1 MIVCLRDTSLQPDR
15 NTYYHP
21 RVTEPH
27 FSLVV
32 LCYRSG
38 RTIIPFVE
46 RLQRTL
52 SRCNFTWELV
62 LVGNY
67 IEGSDDE
74 TPEVVSKLAAG
85 SENIRTVIRPKQGMM
100 GWDMRMGLDAARG
113 TYIGVIDGD
122 GQFPAESIVACLLKC
137 ELEDLDLTK
146 TYRVIRD
153 DGWYRRL
160 ISMVYNGLFS
170 LLFGFK
176 VRDINSKPKIIRRD
190 KYELLQ
196 LESDDWFADAEIV
209 IRARELG
216 LKIGETPVH
225 FSVNDNRGSFVKP
238 KAIFEFAS
246 NLLRYR
252 FSPKQRAKAALLSR
266 STAK

>member
-1 MIVCLRDTSLQPDR
+1 M
-15 NTYYHP
+15 
-21 RVTEPH
+21 
-27 FSLVV
+27 
-32 LCYRSG
+32 
-38 RTIIPFVE
+38 
-46 RLQRTL
+46 
-52 SRCNFTWELV
+52 
-62 LVGNY
+62 GNY

-74 TPEVVSKLAAG
+74 TPQVVKKLAE
-85 SENIRTVIRPKQGMM
+85 SSDNIRTVIRPKQGMM

-122 GQFPAESIVACLLKC
+122 GQFPPESIIACLLKC

-153 DGWYRRL
+153 DGLYRRF
-160 ISMVYNGLFS
+160 ISTVYNGIFS

-196 LESDDWFADAEIV
+196 LESDDWFADAEII

-225 FSVNDNRGSFVKP
+225 FSINDTRGSFVKP
-238 KAIFEFAS
+238 KAIIEFTS

-252 FSPKQRAKAALLSR
+252 FSARQKAKAGSLSG

>member
-1 MIVCLRDTSLQPDR
+1 MSD
-15 NTYYHP
+15 
-21 RVTEPH
+21 PH

-38 RTIIPFVE
+38 QNIIPFVE

-52 SRCNFTWELV
+52 SRCNFSWELV

-67 IEGSDDE
+67 VEGSNDE
-74 TPEVVSKLAAG
+74 TPQVVAKLAEN
-85 SENIRTVIRPKQGMM
+85 SNNIRTVIRPKQGMM

-122 GQFPAESIVACLLKC
+122 GQFPPGSIIACLLKC

-153 DGWYRRL
+153 DGLYRRL
-160 ISMVYNGLFS
+160 ISTVYNGIFS

-196 LESDDWFADAEIV
+196 LESDDWFADAEIM

-225 FSVNDNRGSFVKP
+225 FKVNDNRGSFVKP
-238 KAIFEFAS
+238 RAILEFTS
-246 NLLRYR
+246 NLLKYR
-252 FSPKQRAKAALLSR
+252 FSLRQRTKARSLSGSAL
-266 STAK
+266 K

>member
-1 MIVCLRDTSLQPDR
+1 
-15 NTYYHP
+15 
-21 RVTEPH
+21 
-27 FSLVV
+27 
-32 LCYRSG
+32 
-38 RTIIPFVE
+38 
-46 RLQRTL
+46 
-52 SRCNFTWELV
+52 V

-74 TPEVVSKLAAG
+74 TPQVVTKLAER
-85 SENIRTVIRPKQGMM
+85 SNNIRTVIRPKQGMM

-113 TYIGVIDGD
+113 MYIGVIDGD
-122 GQFPAESIVACLLKC
+122 GQFPPESIIACLLKC

-153 DGWYRRL
+153 DGLYRRL
-160 ISMVYNGLFS
+160 ISTVYNALFS

-190 KYELLQ
+190 KYELLHLQ
-196 LESDDWFADAEIV
+196 SDDWFADAEIV

-225 FSVNDNRGSFVKP
+225 FSHNDNRSSFVKP
-238 KAIFEFAS
+238 KALLEFTS
-246 NLLRYR
+246 NLVRYR
-252 FSPKQRAKAALLSR
+252 FSPPLKAKASLLSR
-266 STAK
+266 SAPK